1 MSLYSMGKIAMARLV
16 EIAAVE
22 YAPFGIRVNGIAP
35 GLTLTDLNRKRFEE
49 MPEELEDMVSHIA
62 LGHPATPADFGG
74 IAVLLASDAS
84 NHLNGAVIPV
94 DGGESCL

>member
-1 MSLYSMGKIAMARLV
+1 MMSTDGVPLVRHVHLAR
-16 EIAAVE
+16 E
-22 YAPFGIRVNGIAP
+22 G
-35 GLTLTDLNRKRFEE
+35 TLTDLNRKRFEE